1 MHFTCMS
8 IKMNRFD
15 QRHIYVSGFDV
26 MQSLTNVPEC
36 KNMQWIHVVSM
47 KFLLQRQF
55 YHIIENKSAGLKY
68 LDGNLIPIF
77 SPFDRFF

>member
-1 MHFTCMS
+1 
-8 IKMNRFD
+8 
-15 QRHIYVSGFDV
+15 
-26 MQSLTNVPEC
+26 
-36 KNMQWIHVVSM
+36 MQWIHVVSM

-77 SPFDRFF
+77 SPFDRFFYVEKYLFVLKMNVIDFFFHLS

>member
-1 MHFTCMS
+1 MS

-36 KNMQWIHVVSM
+36 KNMQWIHVLSI

-55 YHIIENKSAGLKY
+55 YHIMENKSAGLNY
-68 LDGNLIPIF
+68 ILTEISDIF
-77 SPFDRFF
+77 PF